1 MKGVSVRVFSTWG
14 FMFGAVVLEGG
25 SIQNGGGGEGK
36 IGWKARTDSSR
47 EDSQRGVNKSVGFVV
62 CVQGKEMRW
71 TLMS

>member
-1 MKGVSVRVFSTWG
+1 M
-14 FMFGAVVLEGG
+14 
-25 SIQNGGGGEGK
+25 GGGGEGK

-47 EDSQRGVNKSVGFVV
+47 EDSQRGAVTKSRVGLVV